1 MTPEDVVAWRKAY
14 VLSRQQL
21 ADLLGIHPTTVS
33 RWERGTTPPPRWLP
47 LALETLAGQR
57 EKLVRRMHER
67 RLTIR
72 AANRAGA
79 VNLVQN
85 RARP

>member
-1 MTPEDVVAWRKAY
+1 MTPDDVLRWRKDF
-14 VLSRQQL
+14 LLTRQQL

-72 AANRAGA
+72 SANRAGA
-79 VNLVQN
+79 VNLRQN
-85 RARP
+85 RVRP

>member
-1 MTPEDVVAWRKAY
+1 MTPDEVTGWRHEY
-14 VLSRQQL
+14 VLTRQQL

-33 RWERGTTPPPRWLP
+33 RWERGSTPPPRWLP
-47 LALETLAGQR
+47 LALESLAGQR

-79 VNLVQN
+79 INLVQN
-85 RARP
+85 RVRP